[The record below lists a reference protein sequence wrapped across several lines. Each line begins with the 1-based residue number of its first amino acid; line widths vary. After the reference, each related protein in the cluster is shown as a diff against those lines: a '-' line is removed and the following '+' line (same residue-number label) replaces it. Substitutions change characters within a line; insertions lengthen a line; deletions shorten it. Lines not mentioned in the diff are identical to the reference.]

1 MNPTVCFAC
10 EFLLQSITKHM
21 HEALQMH
28 SPAVPQLQARAQ
40 AQHHIIYTASDHVIR
55 PDGRAPR

>member
-1 MNPTVCFAC
+1 
-10 EFLLQSITKHM
+10 
-21 HEALQMH
+21 MH